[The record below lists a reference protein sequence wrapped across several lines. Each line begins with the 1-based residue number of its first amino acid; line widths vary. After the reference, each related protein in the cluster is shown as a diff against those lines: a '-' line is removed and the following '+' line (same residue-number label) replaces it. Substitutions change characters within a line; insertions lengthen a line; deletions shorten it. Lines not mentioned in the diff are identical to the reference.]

1 VASGMVPLAGG
12 GDGGGSIR
20 IPAAYC
26 GLFGLKPSRGRTPT
40 GPDFGEIWQGA
51 VVEHVLTR
59 SVRDSAA
66 MLDAVCGP
74 DVGAPFNIAPPE
86 RPFSEEVRREP
97 GRLRIA
103 FSTRSP
109 LGTPVHPEYV
119 KAVLETAI
127 LLHRLGHDVEE
138 AQPDLDGMALARSF
152 FAMYYGE
159 VAADLEDLELVLGRK
174 ATAQDV
180 ETVTWTLGL
189 LGRAASAHSFA
200 HAKRLWGRAAR
211 VVGRFHEAHDIFM
224 TPTVAQP
231 PARIGE
237 LKPSPIEI
245 AGLKMVNVLGLGRL
259 LRKSGITDRL
269 AVQNMA
275 RTPFTQLANITG
287 QPAMSVPLHW
297 ARDGLPVG
305 VQFMARTANEAVL
318 FRLAAQLE
326 VERPWFHKRPAV
338 SQNT

>member
-1 VASGMVPLAGG
+1 
-12 GDGGGSIR
+12 
-20 IPAAYC
+20 
-26 GLFGLKPSRGRTPT
+26 
-40 GPDFGEIWQGA
+40 

-103 FSTRSP
+103 FNTRSP

-138 AQPDLDGMALARSF
+138 AEPDIDGMALARSF
-152 FAMYYGE
+152 FELYYGE
-159 VAADLEDLELVLGRK
+159 VAADLEDLEVVLGRK

-180 ETVTWTLGL
+180 ETITWALGL
-189 LGRAASAHSFA
+189 LGRAASAGSFA

-211 VVGRFHEAHDIFM
+211 VAGRFFEAYDIYV

-237 LKPSPIEI
+237 LAPTPIEI
-245 AGLKMVNVLGLGRL
+245 VGLKMVNALGLGRL

-287 QPAMSVPLHW
+287 LPAMSVPLHW
-297 ARDGLPVG
+297 ARDGLPAG

-326 VERPWFHKRPAV
+326 AERPWFHKRPAA
-338 SQNT
+338 S

>member
-1 VASGMVPLAGG
+1 
-12 GDGGGSIR
+12 
-20 IPAAYC
+20 
-26 GLFGLKPSRGRTPT
+26 
-40 GPDFGEIWQGA
+40 
-51 VVEHVLTR
+51 
-59 SVRDSAA
+59 
-66 MLDAVCGP
+66 
-74 DVGAPFNIAPPE
+74 
-86 RPFSEEVRREP
+86 
-97 GRLRIA
+97 
-103 FSTRSP
+103 
-109 LGTPVHPEYV
+109 
-119 KAVLETAI
+119 
-127 LLHRLGHDVEE
+127 
-138 AQPDLDGMALARSF
+138 
-152 FAMYYGE
+152 
-159 VAADLEDLELVLGRK
+159 
-174 ATAQDV
+174 
-180 ETVTWTLGL
+180 
-189 LGRAASAHSFA
+189 
-200 HAKRLWGRAAR
+200 
-211 VVGRFHEAHDIFM
+211 HDIFM